1 MATQFPDVPHFRGDA
16 LDLRQGG
23 IFEHLRQRRVLFL
36 AQEIDEERANEMIA
50 LLLHLDL
57 EDPGEDI
64 RVQINSS
71 GGSFR
76 ACLSI
81 IDTIEQLHS
90 DIVTVCMGQA
100 AGAST
105 LLLAA
110 GTQGKRYALP
120 HARIKLQQ
128 PRLLIENS
136 NRVTDWETEAQ
147 EVLHLRRQVNQLLAH
162 RTRRHLEQI
171 ESEMERGLFLSAQ
184 EAQEYGLIDQIIT
197 PEQL

>member
-1 MATQFPDVPHFRGDA
+1 MATHFPDLPHFRGDA
-16 LDLRQGG
+16 LDPRRADILERLRQ
-23 IFEHLRQRRVLFL
+23 QRILL
-36 AQEIDEERANEMIA
+36 LGQEIDDEQANETIA

-64 RVQINSS
+64 HMHINSS

-81 IDTIEQLHS
+81 IDTMEQLHS
-90 DIVTVCMGQA
+90 DVVTVCLGQA
-100 AGAST
+100 AGASA
-105 LLLAA
+105 LVLAA

-120 HARIKLQQ
+120 HARIKLHQ
-128 PRLLIENS
+128 PRNLIDNS
-136 NRVTDWETEAQ
+136 YPVTDWESQAQ
-147 EVLHLRRQVNQLLAH
+147 EVLHLRHQVNQLLAH

-184 EAQEYGLIDQIIT
+184 EAQEYGIIDQIIT

>member
-1 MATQFPDVPHFRGDA
+1 MATNLPDP
-16 LDLRQGG
+16 QQIG

-36 AQEIDEERANEMIA
+36 GQEINDERANEMIA

-57 EDPGEDI
+57 DDPGRDI
-64 RVQINSS
+64 RVHINSS
-71 GGSFR
+71 VGSFR

-81 IDTIEQLHS
+81 IDTMEQLHS
-90 DIVTVCMGQA
+90 DVVTVCIGQA
-100 AGAST
+100 AGASA

-120 HARIKLQQ
+120 HARSKLLQ
-128 PRLLIENS
+128 PRLLIDNS

-184 EAQEYGLIDQIIT
+184 EAQEYGLIDQIVT
-197 PEQL
+197 PDQL